1 MQKNILNRW
10 IIIAITIIFAIL
22 LIVNDLKFYSNKDEV
37 NSDFLFDSKI
47 INLGLDLRGGT
58 EYL

>member
-10 IIIAITIIFAIL
+10 IIIAIAIIFAVL
-22 LIVNDLKFYSNKDEV
+22 LIINDLKFYSGKDEDST
-37 NSDFLFDSKI
+37 NFLFDSKI
-47 INLGLDLRGGT
+47 INIGLDLRGGT